1 MIKAPIGLQELRRRR
16 YRKAKSDTAPRFWG
30 LFVHITKAET
40 LAEAYRI
47 AKRNGGAAGID
58 GQTFADIES
67 SGLAS
72 FLAEVRE
79 DLITGRY
86 NPQPNRRGESPK
98 EKGKVR
104 VLQIPCIRDR
114 VVQGAL
120 QRILEALFEAD
131 FGPNSYGFRPKRS
144 PHRALAEVRRRVRR
158 RMSTVIAVDL
168 SRYFDTIR
176 HAMLLDKIA
185 KRVQDPAVM
194 HLIKQRIKVG
204 GPVGVP
210 PGGPFSPL
218 VANIYGRL
226 FGRTGT
232 VASMLPWMDG
242 NPRPHSGMRSSQAD
256 CGWSASRRQRDLC
269 AGRRPARGRRV
280 GKDQKGKPVIGED
293 ET

>member
-1 MIKAPIGLQELRRRR
+1 
-16 YRKAKSDTAPRFWG
+16 
-30 LFVHITKAET
+30 
-40 LAEAYRI
+40 
-47 AKRNGGAAGID
+47 
-58 GQTFADIES
+58 
-67 SGLAS
+67 
-72 FLAEVRE
+72 
-79 DLITGRY
+79 
-86 NPQPNRRGESPK
+86 
-98 EKGKVR
+98 
-104 VLQIPCIRDR
+104 
-114 VVQGAL
+114 
-120 QRILEALFEAD
+120 
-131 FGPNSYGFRPKRS
+131 
-144 PHRALAEVRRRVRR
+144 
-158 RMSTVIAVDL
+158 MSTVIAVDL

-194 HLIKQRIKVG
+194 PLIKQRIKVG

-242 NPRPHSGMRSSQAD
+242 NPRPHSGMRSSQAH

-269 AGRRPARGRRV
+269 VGRRPARGRRV